1 MSIRIKM
8 LLSFTGMVVISL
20 LFVLFTASLYT
31 IAATGDL
38 QSFRDIYKVHYQVN
52 PLTDQGEAI
61 FQELKYTAKNSP
73 DDLQDVVLLREYDM
87 KLRVEK
93 SGLFVR
99 RESHQI
105 FESLTF
111 NQPELGRALPPYD
124 LNNNQIRST
133 FNISE
138 RFYAYA
144 KFDFTFSDGERG
156 SVFVIRERSPVAELT
171 RKLLPVMSLLLIGVL
186 IVTNLLLYRWIT
198 RSFIKPLNQLKD
210 SAERIKEGNL
220 AFQLKRNSNDEV
232 GQLSEAFE
240 SMRNQLQRSNELRKL
255 DEQNRKELIS
265 NISHDLRTPITN
277 IKGYIEGIRDGVA
290 NTPEKMESY
299 VNIIHAKAVS
309 MDKLVDELFLYS
321 KLDLNQEPFLFKTV
335 DIVDFL
341 EDSIEELRYDMEG
354 KGVVF
359 GWFNHA
365 AGPVMASVDL
375 DKLQRTVV
383 NIVDNALKYME
394 TDGQRRFGIT
404 LDADSEWITMAFMDN
419 GKGIPEEALPHIFE
433 RFYRTEPSRNSA
445 TGGSGLGLAI
455 ARQIIDGHGGLI
467 WAESEKGAGTT
478 IFIQLKR
485 LTEEEV
491 RHGESQHIDH

>member
-1 MSIRIKM
+1 
-8 LLSFTGMVVISL
+8 
-20 LFVLFTASLYT
+20 
-31 IAATGDL
+31 
-38 QSFRDIYKVHYQVN
+38 
-52 PLTDQGEAI
+52 
-61 FQELKYTAKNSP
+61 
-73 DDLQDVVLLREYDM
+73 
-87 KLRVEK
+87 
-93 SGLFVR
+93 
-99 RESHQI
+99 
-105 FESLTF
+105 
-111 NQPELGRALPPYD
+111 
-124 LNNNQIRST
+124 
-133 FNISE
+133 
-138 RFYAYA
+138 
-144 KFDFTFSDGERG
+144 
-156 SVFVIRERSPVAELT
+156 
-171 RKLLPVMSLLLIGVL
+171 
-186 IVTNLLLYRWIT
+186 
-198 RSFIKPLNQLKD
+198 
-210 SAERIKEGNL
+210 
-220 AFQLKRNSNDEV
+220 
-232 GQLSEAFE
+232 
-240 SMRNQLQRSNELRKL
+240 
-255 DEQNRKELIS
+255 
-265 NISHDLRTPITN
+265 
-277 IKGYIEGIRDGVA
+277 
-290 NTPEKMESY
+290 MESY

-433 RFYRTEPSRNSA
+433 RFYRAEPSRNSA

>member
-156 SVFVIRERSPVAELT
+156 ACSSFGREAR
-171 RKLLPVMSLLLIGVL
+171 LP
-186 IVTNLLLYRWIT
+186 NLR
-198 RSFIKPLNQLKD
+198 
-210 SAERIKEGNL
+210 
-220 AFQLKRNSNDEV
+220 
-232 GQLSEAFE
+232 
-240 SMRNQLQRSNELRKL
+240 
-255 DEQNRKELIS
+255 
-265 NISHDLRTPITN
+265 
-277 IKGYIEGIRDGVA
+277 
-290 NTPEKMESY
+290 
-299 VNIIHAKAVS
+299 VNCFR
-309 MDKLVDELFLYS
+309 LC
-321 KLDLNQEPFLFKTV
+321 
-335 DIVDFL
+335 
-341 EDSIEELRYDMEG
+341 
-354 KGVVF
+354 
-359 GWFNHA
+359 
-365 AGPVMASVDL
+365 
-375 DKLQRTVV
+375 
-383 NIVDNALKYME
+383 
-394 TDGQRRFGIT
+394 RFC
-404 LDADSEWITMAFMDN
+404 
-419 GKGIPEEALPHIFE
+419 
-433 RFYRTEPSRNSA
+433 
-445 TGGSGLGLAI
+445 
-455 ARQIIDGHGGLI
+455 
-467 WAESEKGAGTT
+467 
-478 IFIQLKR
+478 
-485 LTEEEV
+485 
-491 RHGESQHIDH
+491 